1 MKAFA
6 KTPRKI
12 LTVTI
17 DENGD
22 LVYLKTDSCDALLEL
37 GETVTKRA
45 SHVEPDNFL
54 LRRLFHTLRLFGDKN
69 RIADWT
75 RNWNCLWR
83 VNTSPVGGPILLWRH
98 VWGSEDWMKG
108 LSGYNYVALWR
119 NRQSAIDAEIKFLN
133 DWFLTR

>member
-1 MKAFA
+1 MDKAFA
-6 KTPRKI
+6 PTPHKV

-22 LVYLKTDSCDALLEL
+22 LVYLKTDSCDVLLEL

-45 SHVEPDNFL
+45 SHVEPNNFW
-54 LRRLFHTLRLFGDKN
+54 LRRLFHALRLAGDKN

-83 VNTSPVGGPILLWRH
+83 VNTAPVGGPILRWKDTQNWRN
-98 VWGSEDWMKG
+98 VVFP
-108 LSGYNYVALWR
+108 NNVALWH
-119 NRQSAIDAEIKFLN
+119 NRQEAIDAEILFLN
-133 DWFLTR
+133 NFFLTR